1 MFGASSQRSR
11 LTPTSVA
18 SVDKF
23 DLLKQISVDMQSD
36 RCPGMSDPATN
47 RQHIDATCN

>member
-1 MFGASSQRSR
+1 MFGVSSQRR
-11 LTPTSVA
+11 LTAASVA
-18 SVDKF
+18 SVDAF

-47 RQHIDATCN
+47 RQHIDATYD